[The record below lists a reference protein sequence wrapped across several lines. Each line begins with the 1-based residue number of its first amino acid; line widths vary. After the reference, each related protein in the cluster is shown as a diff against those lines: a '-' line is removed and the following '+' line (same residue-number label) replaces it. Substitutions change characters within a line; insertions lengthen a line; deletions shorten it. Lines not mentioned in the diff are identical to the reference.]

1 MIFSRSASLKPLLP
15 LPLYSVVLS
24 DRLLWYRALFRSDPP
39 RQVYSRYG
47 MQGPSQVQPVL
58 QLEAASKCCS
68 KFFPNTFIAPSSAFC
83 GSGHCGSHAQWQV
96 RSDGHRHLLSLLLIP
111 ASSVGCR
118 ARSPFFSKVTQNILD
133 RCLDLYRQEFFI
145 FSYGSTLKYGVRQV
159 SPPARQIHSTSHRQT
174 LLPDLLPQK
183 SCVLF

>member
-1 MIFSRSASLKPLLP
+1 
-15 LPLYSVVLS
+15 
-24 DRLLWYRALFRSDPP
+24 
-39 RQVYSRYG
+39 

-58 QLEAASKCCS
+58 QLEAASK
-68 KFFPNTFIAPSSAFC
+68 AALSSSRILLSHHPRLFR
-83 GSGHCGSHAQWQV
+83 SGHCGSHAQWQV

-118 ARSPFFSKVTQNILD
+118 ARSPFFQGNAKYPRPVPQSLPSG
-133 RCLDLYRQEFFI
+133 I
-145 FSYGSTLKYGVRQV
+145 FHFLHGSTLKYGVRQV

-174 LLPDLLPQK
+174 LLPGLLPQK